1 MFRSSFSLFWRLLA
15 SLQSTGCLQK
25 TTGHFCI
32 NDRSLL
38 HKRRVVFYQR
48 SITAI
53 ILLMNRK
60 WSIEY
65 LCVKKSIFLPL
76 SRAHAHTHYRSF
88 RFFAV
93 TSVTDDL
100 QYPKVQVFTMCMWIC
115 FNRWDCF
122 ARLTKK
128 KVHREASMF
137 YLCFLRFCSS
147 FSSRWFCDVTLVTAK
162 KQNCCW
168 KARV

>member
-1 MFRSSFSLFWRLLA
+1 MLQNYTIVVTLCVKVKCDRLNLSLYSAFCCRGFLSSYIVFQKRPPICYPSVFFVCIPSPTFCNRPMVFYVPIFVLFVLTFACFSSIDGL
-15 SLQSTGCLQK
+15 SSK
-25 TTGHFCI
+25 
-32 NDRSLL
+32 NDGSLL

-100 QYPKVQVFTMCMWIC
+100 
-115 FNRWDCF
+115 
-122 ARLTKK
+122 
-128 KVHREASMF
+128 
-137 YLCFLRFCSS
+137 
-147 FSSRWFCDVTLVTAK
+147 
-162 KQNCCW
+162 
-168 KARV
+168 